1 MRAKARAIRR
11 IDVTQDLRLYDAIV
25 WRRDPESI
33 GQRMCRDP
41 ESIGQRMSVWAV
53 DGDDAL
59 RQLQGQF
66 GEDIICTLKNEE
78 EANRSR

>member
-1 MRAKARAIRR
+1 M
-11 IDVTQDLRLYDAIV
+11 TQDLRLYDAIV
-25 WRRDPESI
+25 WRRDPE
-33 GQRMCRDP
+33 P
-41 ESIGQRMSVWAV
+41 IGQRMSVWAV

-66 GEDIICTLKNEE
+66 GEDIIYTLRNEE